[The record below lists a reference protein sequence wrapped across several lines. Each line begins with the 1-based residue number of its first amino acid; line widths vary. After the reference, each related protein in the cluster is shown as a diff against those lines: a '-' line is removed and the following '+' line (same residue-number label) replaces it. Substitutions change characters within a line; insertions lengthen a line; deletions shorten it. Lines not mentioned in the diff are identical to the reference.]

1 MFYNPPLG
9 NCDAKV
15 VSFLKINNIFAK
27 KNNKKVKII

>member
-1 MFYNPPLG
+1 V

-27 KNNKKVKII
+27 KCNKKLKIL